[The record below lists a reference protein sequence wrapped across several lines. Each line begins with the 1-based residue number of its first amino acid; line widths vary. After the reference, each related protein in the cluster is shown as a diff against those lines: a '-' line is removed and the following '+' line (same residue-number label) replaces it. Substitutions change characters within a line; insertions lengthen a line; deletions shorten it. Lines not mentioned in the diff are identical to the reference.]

1 MPELRRLFYAMMA
14 EAGVDEFNIGKVQK
28 KLERGIKRDGGIL
41 LVATSKPGRLVGFI
55 LFELIAPWFSD
66 AERITE
72 TCIFVEPG
80 HRRSV
85 GARELRKVAAWWRNE
100 SDKRK
105 TDAAPAEVNSSPAA
119 QNGAA
124 VAAPKSV
131 TPASSEQTA
140 SASMTQ
146 GVNAAIAL
154 SEDQQSPPSGAPGEF
169 AELERMGEQALR
181 AWVARQLGKIGAAAV
196 DPDVGSGSSVGS

>member
-14 EAGVDEFNIGKVQK
+14 EGGVDNFSIGKVQK
-28 KLERGIKRDGGIL
+28 ALERGIKRDGGIL
-41 LVATSKPGRLVGFI
+41 LVATGKPGRLVGFI
-55 LFELIAPWFSD
+55 LFEMIAPWFSD
-66 AERITE
+66 AERVTE

-85 GARELRKVAAWWRNE
+85 GARELRKVAAWWRKE

-105 TDAAPAEVNSSPAA
+105 TDAAPAGANSASAA

-124 VAAPKSV
+124 AATPQSV
-131 TPASSEQTA
+131 PLASSEQTA

-154 SEDQQSPPSGAPGEF
+154 SENQQSRPSTNGAPEEF

-181 AWVARQLGKIGAAAV
+181 AWVARQLGKIGAV
-196 DPDVGSGSSVGS
+196 DGSVT